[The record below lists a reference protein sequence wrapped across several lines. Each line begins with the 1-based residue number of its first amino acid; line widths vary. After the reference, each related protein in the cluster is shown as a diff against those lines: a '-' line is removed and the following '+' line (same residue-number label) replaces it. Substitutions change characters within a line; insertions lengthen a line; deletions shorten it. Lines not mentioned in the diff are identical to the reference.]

1 MAKHFKIG
9 GSTAKRT
16 LNCPAW
22 VAEAAKTPPV
32 DRSSP
37 AAERGT
43 AMHEVLEL
51 MLGEKSLDQ
60 AIAQVDYEFDEHDI
74 DQIIKAYQAV
84 ETLWE
89 QYSISEYETEPLMSV
104 ADDVG
109 GSADIV
115 AAGFTWTLVAD
126 FKFGRVPV
134 DPINNPQILFYHWL
148 ATQDDTVRDLT
159 LGRKLV
165 GAIIQPAVSSQ
176 PLIYE
181 YSPEE
186 IAAFDTD
193 IRLAIEAVR
202 NDKATPVAGDHCAY
216 CPAEPYCAARREMV
230 HQARLV
236 PLEQAES
243 LAKALSLVSELEAFI
258 KATREEADRVMKDL
272 GVSLPGYKL
281 VAKKQNRKFANPL
294 QIAEALLMA
303 QVTDI
308 YTEPSLKSPAQIEK
322 VLKSNKI
329 DFDLGPYLA
338 APSGELEVAP
348 ETDKRDAV
356 VLTTKSIG
364 DILNANLANKS

>member
-32 DRSSP
+32 DRSSA

-60 AIAQVDYEFDEHDI
+60 AIAQVDYDFDEHDI
-74 DQIIKAYQAV
+74 DHIVKAYQAV

-202 NDKATPVAGDHCAY
+202 NGKALPVAGDHCAY

-294 QIAEALLMA
+294 QIAEALLMV

-329 DFDLGPYLA
+329 DFDLVPYLA